1 MADVKDAKRYKY
13 AIDTAYCE
21 SLVPGQTQH
30 SQHMAGAQALDGLT
44 DNDTAAADI
53 YKTNKAQCC
62 Q

>member
-13 AIDTAYCE
+13 AIDTAYHE

-30 SQHMAGAQALDGLT
+30 SQHMTGAQALDGPI

-53 YKTNKAQCC
+53 VEISQG
-62 Q
+62 